1 MVQYLAGLDLT
12 FSALSDPN
20 RRAIIGRLGEGS
32 ATVSELAAPIGISLT
47 GMKKH
52 LSVLEEAGLVRTE
65 KRGRSRHCE
74 IDPEGL
80 DEAGFWIEQYRREW
94 NDRFNRL
101 DQIIQRKKGKNS

>member
-1 MVQYLAGLDLT
+1 MVQYSASLDLT
-12 FSALSDPN
+12 FSALSDPS
-20 RRAIIGRLGEGS
+20 RRAIIDRLGQGS
-32 ATVSELAAPIGISLT
+32 ATVSELATPAGISLT

-52 LSVLEEAGLVRTE
+52 LLVLEEAGLVRTE

-80 DEAGFWIEQYRREW
+80 DEAGFWIERYRREW

-101 DQIIQRKKGKNS
+101 DQIIKRKKGRNP